1 MTTYGLGPTKLY
13 ARSERLLHGKGME
26 SAIGRGEAEDWI
38 GLDSEVKWVT
48 YKALHPSGRSTSWT
62 RVGFLA
68 VPQQEIADWERAPS
82 WQEDG
87 TGAGAPSWSL
97 PPTESEIAL
106 CLSHADPRLRAA
118 ALTLDAR
125 GALPD
130 SVMPLVL
137 IRSADTDERV
147 RTLARAVLD
156 HLLADADD
164 TQLRR
169 LAPLAALV
177 GEARRYRDW
186 ARRNVLDRIGGLPD
200 EALAHL
206 LTSHR
211 RESRRCA
218 LDAAGAYGNLAPARI
233 WALAEQDPDEA
244 VRGLAVATA
253 LRLALDSGQQTAVD
267 DARSR
272 FLAHLDDERAYGLR
286 LRTFATAVAS
296 DFLRI
301 DDLATLATTHRYRK
315 IRWHACSAVLAHPRG
330 DTVLDR
336 LLTARDTRVR
346 AAAVDRLRLAGRG
359 DELPRYLTDLSGRVR
374 AAACREVRAAGGD
387 PHAHYLAL
395 CGDPATVVP
404 TAVLGLAEQGRPED
418 TALLRP
424 LLRHP
429 HAGVRDRALSA
440 LRMLDALPDDALP
453 PFADDPDPGVRGT
466 ALSALGR
473 TPCLLRELRDSP
485 REDVRAHVEILL
497 EYNQTYRR
505 GACRCCPPPPPPRRS
520 RLTRILSGPRPEPW
534 QPSMTRPASYDAARP
549 GTGASLPAWARPPR

>member
-48 YKALHPSGRSTSWT
+48 YKALHPSRRSTSWT

-87 TGAGAPSWSL
+87 NGAGAPSWSA

-118 ALTLDAR
+118 ALALDAR

-130 SVMPLVL
+130 SVLPLVL

-156 HLLADADD
+156 RLLADADD

-169 LAPLAALV
+169 LAPLAALA
-177 GEARRYRDW
+177 GEARRYGDW

-374 AAACREVRAAGGD
+374 AAACREVRPRAAT
-387 PHAHYLAL
+387 PTPTTSRCA
-395 CGDPATVVP
+395 AT
-404 TAVLGLAEQGRPED
+404 RP
-418 TALLRP
+418 P
-424 LLRHP
+424 
-429 HAGVRDRALSA
+429 S
-440 LRMLDALPDDALP
+440 
-453 PFADDPDPGVRGT
+453 
-466 ALSALGR
+466 S
-473 TPCLLRELRDSP
+473 
-485 REDVRAHVEILL
+485 
-497 EYNQTYRR
+497 
-505 GACRCCPPPPPPRRS
+505 PRRS
-520 RLTRILSGPRPEPW
+520 SASRNRAARRTPPCCAPSSATRTPASGPAPSPRCGCSTPSPTTPSRPSPTTPTPAYAAP
-534 QPSMTRPASYDAARP
+534 PSAPSAAPPASCANCATAHGRTCGRTWRSSWSTTSRTAGAPAAAARP
-549 GTGASLPAWARPPR
+549 LRHRGDPG